1 TGQPAQRPVLGAELN
16 DLATRRIP
24 ATDQNGLQDDAGQDV
39 SAESTFEESS
49 LLHRGTS
56 LPRCHQ
62 GPGGISLNLDG
73 LILVDGPGLDKVS
86 GTRSAD
92 GYGSVVRCTGVAIAC
107 V

>member
-1 TGQPAQRPVLGAELN
+1 GQPAQRPVLGAELN

-56 LPRCHQ
+56 LPRCHH
-62 GPGGISLNLDG
+62 GLGGISFLDSI
-73 LILVDGPGLDKVS
+73 ILVYGPGLDKVS